1 MTKKH
6 IKKKKSCYFRIF
18 LKIITN
24 NIKSAREV
32 FSEHINLVFKFILH
46 LGLQTVVLADA
57 IISFSII
64 FFKGASYSIEYRKK
78 NRWLD
83 GRIIGSKFGSYS
95 CEICFHDGK

>member
-6 IKKKKSCYFRIF
+6 IKRKKSSYFRIF

-24 NIKSAREV
+24 NIKSARKV
-32 FSEHINLVFKFILH
+32 FSEHKSQDIVFKFILH
-46 LGLQTVVLADA
+46 LGLQTLVLADA

-64 FFKGASYSIEYRKK
+64 FFKGALYSIEYRKK
-78 NRWLD
+78 ID
-83 GRIIGSKFGSYS
+83 GRIIGGKFGSHS